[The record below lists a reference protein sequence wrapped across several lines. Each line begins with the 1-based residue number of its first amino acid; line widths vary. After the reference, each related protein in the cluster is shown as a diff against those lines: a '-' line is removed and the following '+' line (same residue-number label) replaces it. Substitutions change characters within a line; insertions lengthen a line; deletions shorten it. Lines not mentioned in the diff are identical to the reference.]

1 MRRVLKIIAQRL
13 ALGIFTLSAISVL
26 IFFGTQ
32 LLPGDVAET
41 ILGQQA
47 TPETVAAIRHELGLD
62 RPAFER
68 FAEWV
73 INLSHGD
80 LGTSLANGTPIAGL
94 MAERLANTLIL
105 ALCAAAIAIPM
116 SIGLGILSVMNKGRI
131 ADRITSWTAL
141 TFISLPEFFLGYAL
155 IFIFCVQL
163 GWLPNLSNVYASMG
177 LVERLHAIILPCAT
191 LVLIVSAHMIRMT
204 RVAILNVLS
213 SPFIEMAR
221 LKGLSTFRVVG
232 IHALANAVAPIVTV
246 VVLNLA
252 YLIVGVVV
260 VEVVFVYPGVGQMM
274 VDSVSKR
281 DIPVVQACALIFG
294 ATYIFMNTVADIVSL
309 LANPRIRYPK

>member
-1 MRRVLKIIAQRL
+1 MRRVLKIIAQRI

-47 TPETVAAIRHELGLD
+47 TAETVAAIRRELGLD

-68 FAEWV
+68 FIDWLAR
-73 INLSHGD
+73 LSHGD
-80 LGTSLANGTPIAGL
+80 LGTSLANGTPISGL
-94 MAERLANTLIL
+94 LAERLANTLML
-105 ALCAAAIAIPM
+105 ASCAAVIAVPL

-131 ADRITSWTAL
+131 VDRLTSWTAL

-155 IFIFCVQL
+155 IFIFCVQF

-177 LVERLHAIILPCAT
+177 LAERLHAIILPCAT

-232 IHALANAVAPIVTV
+232 IHALANAIAPIVTV

-260 VEVVFVYPGVGQMM
+260 VEVVFVYPGIGQMM

-294 ATYIFMNTVADIVSL
+294 ATYILMNTVADVVAL
-309 LANPRIRYPK
+309 LSNPRIRHPK